1 MFKYLPICS
10 KRLFH
15 TLFIVKNC
23 YFRTRNSKTMKKL
36 ATVIFMIAAV
46 VSGCRKSDP
55 AVVPAET
62 IAPMVIGHDL
72 SNQRI
77 MAFAED
83 SAGHVWLGTFRGL
96 NKYNVHE
103 IHQYFCTDDSLDL
116 PDNQINDLL
125 CDSRNR
131 LWVAT
136 INGVA
141 ILDNRD
147 KFVRVPVRYNNN
159 CGYQFVEMPDGRML
173 LNLRSSLLVYS
184 DETGAFDPV
193 IETLDYQYT
202 SHSFCYADR
211 SGALW
216 VVNPVSLRRFNGSTF
231 ALEDSIPLPEHP
243 YAYHFDREKGRLL
256 LGSKGRI
263 DFYDTD
269 SRRFITAPA
278 AISDNPDIADIHFS
292 HIHPYGKDGSIIIS
306 TLTDGLMLYD
316 NFSGRLIS
324 ERDNDFPFEAP
335 PFNVTGF
342 FTDSNGNLWLGSYD
356 AGFAVRPATRGKFN
370 NIKILNTEFAGKSVN
385 SVSVDPE
392 GRLWISKSE
401 HAVCVYNPENSEV
414 RSFDPSTFP
423 QFGDSPHRKINTV
436 FASSDGSIWLASLFG
451 GKLFRCRFDGESL
464 SVEKTYEMHAPH
476 AISEGPDG
484 TIYVGLGSPFL
495 GVLSPG
501 DEEFRFTQVGT
512 QGFGFVSGIAP
523 DSDGLMLVASLMQ
536 PIADFDPKTMRF
548 TEPGMSKG
556 AWESVIARG
565 VFIPSTLVRDSFG
578 KIWIGTIGNGPLLYD
593 TKTKGITRIAGAP
606 CTDIAAFV
614 EDDHGH
620 MWISTQYGIG
630 RYDRTTGHIT
640 NYFAEDGIGGN
651 QFYDRAGTRLPDG
664 HIVFG
669 GSHGLTVFD
678 PLDVDR
684 MQISKLTFEDLK
696 VHNRVINA
704 AENPEIIS
712 CSLGKNP
719 DIYLDHTQNGFSIS
733 FAILDYAQANNARY
747 VYRLEGHDPY
757 WIDARNSHE
766 AYYANLAPG
775 TYTFRV
781 RSQEG
786 GSSAAEIAVKVH
798 IAPAPWVS
806 WWAIMFYLVIIGII
820 AYGFLR
826 HRRRLAIERAKTEH
840 AIYEKEQERRVNEM
854 NMSFFANISHEFRT
868 PLTMISAPL
877 EQLRNEGNLSS
888 EQDSMLRIVQRSVRR
903 MLRLVNQ
910 LLDFHKLENDTLR
923 LGVDR
928 GDLALALAEISDIFR
943 INARE
948 KGIGL
953 VTQGLEQPL
962 DATFDRD
969 KIEKIVTNLMSN
981 AVKFTPS
988 GGRIVLSLDVE
999 GSTAK
1004 ISVTDSGPG
1013 IPPEQLERIFERYY
1027 QLNRQTTG
1035 MYNWGTGI
1043 GLYYARALARLHHGD
1058 LTADNVPP
1066 PASGSVFTL
1075 VVPIADDVFTADEHA
1090 CSHVD
1095 QVRVIPEDIPE
1106 EEPAES
1112 DEPASL
1118 PTILLVDDDTEVIH
1132 FLRALLRPHY
1142 NVAAAFAADTGFR
1155 MASEIHPALIISDV
1169 VMPGSDGF
1177 DLCRKIKDD
1186 IQLSHTPVIL
1196 VTAKSLVADQVE
1208 GLNSGADAYVTK
1220 PFDPAYVLALIR
1232 SLLQNR
1238 EKMRQIISSA
1248 TKLEDSSANTD
1259 LSPIDKAFLDRLYAL
1274 MEEELSNSEFDISS
1288 LVDKLSISR
1297 TKLYYKIK
1305 GLTGMNPSVF
1315 FKNYK
1320 LNRAAELLRE
1330 GRHNISEIADMTG
1343 FSTLSHFST
1352 SFKKQFG
1359 VSPTDYPNT

>member
-1 MFKYLPICS
+1 MKELETI
-10 KRLFH
+10 LIA
-15 TLFIVKNC
+15 IVAILSAC
-23 YFRTRNSKTMKKL
+23 RNSERE
-36 ATVIFMIAAV
+36 AV
-46 VSGCRKSDP
+46 PEQSIP
-55 AVVPAET
+55 
-62 IAPMVIGHDL
+62 PMVIGHDL
-72 SNQRI
+72 SNQHV

-83 SAGHVWLGTFRGL
+83 SAGHVWVGTFRGL

-125 CDSRNR
+125 RDSRNR
-131 LWVAT
+131 LWVST

-147 KFVRVPVRYNNN
+147 KFVHVPVRYPNN
-159 CGYQFVEMPDGRML
+159 CGYQLVEMPDGRIL
-173 LNLRSSLLVYS
+173 LNLRSGLLAYSEESGAFEPVIKILDHQFTHHCYCYS
-184 DETGAFDPV
+184 DRG
-193 IETLDYQYT
+193 
-202 SHSFCYADR
+202 
-211 SGALW
+211 GALW
-216 VVNPVSLRRFNGSTF
+216 VVNPISLRRFDGKTF
-231 ALEDSIPLPEHP
+231 ALEDSIPLPAHP
-243 YAYHFDREKGRLL
+243 YAYYFDRDKGRLM
-256 LGSKGRI
+256 LGSKGKVE
-263 DFYDTD
+263 FYDTD
-269 SRRFITAPA
+269 SRRFVAAPA
-278 AISDNPDIADIHFS
+278 AISDNPAISDIHFS
-292 HIHPYGKDGSIIIS
+292 IIHPYGKDGSIIIS
-306 TLTDGLMLYD
+306 TLSDGLMLYD
-316 NFSGRLIS
+316 AISGRVIS

-335 PFNVTGF
+335 SFNVTGF

-356 AGFAVRPATRGKFN
+356 AGVAVRPAKSAKFN
-370 NIKILNTEFAGKSVN
+370 NIKILNREFSGKTVN
-385 SVSVDPE
+385 SVSVDPK
-392 GRLWISKSE
+392 GRLWVSKSD
-401 HAVCVYNPENSEV
+401 AVCVYNPENSEV
-414 RSFDPSTFP
+414 RSFDPSKFP
-423 QFGDSPHRKINTV
+423 EFGDSPHRKINTV
-436 FASSDGSIWLASLFG
+436 LASSDGSIWLASLMG
-451 GKLFRCRFDGESL
+451 AKLFRCAFDGKDL
-464 SVEKTYEMHAPH
+464 SVEKTFNMYAPH

-484 TIYVGLGSPFL
+484 TIFVGLGSPFIA
-495 GVLSPG
+495 VLAPG
-501 DEEFRFTQVGT
+501 EDQFRFTQVGT

-523 DSDGLMLVASLMQ
+523 DSDGLMLVATLMQ
-536 PIADFDPKTMRF
+536 PVADLDPKTMQF
-548 TEPGMSKG
+548 TAPDMPAG
-556 AWESVIARG
+556 AWESVITRG

-578 KIWIGTIGNGPLLYD
+578 KIWIGTIGNGVLLYD
-593 TKTKGITRIAGAP
+593 TVTKEISRIPGAP

-614 EDDHGH
+614 EDGQGH

-630 RYDRTTGHIT
+630 RYDRTSGRIT

-651 QFYDRAGTRLPDG
+651 QFYDRAGARLHDG

-684 MQISKLTFEDLK
+684 MHLARLSFQDLK

-704 AENPEIIS
+704 AEHPEIIS

-733 FAILDYAQANNARY
+733 FAMLDYAQASNARY
-747 VYRLEGHDPY
+747 LYRLEGHDPY

-766 AYYANLAPG
+766 AYYANLDPG

-781 RSQEG
+781 RTQDG
-786 GSSAAEIAVKVH
+786 GESAAEIALKVH
-798 IAPAPWVS
+798 IAPAPWAS
-806 WWAIMFYLVIIGII
+806 WWAILIYLVITAAI
-820 AYGFLR
+820 AYIILR
-826 HRRRLAIERAKTEH
+826 HRRHLAIERAKTER

-877 EQLRNEGNLSS
+877 EQLRHGGNLNS

-923 LGVDR
+923 LEVDR
-928 GDLALALAEISDIFR
+928 DDLALTLTEISDIFR

-948 KGIGL
+948 KGIEL
-953 VTQGLEQPL
+953 VTHGLEQPL
-962 DATFDRD
+962 EATFDRD

-981 AVKFTPS
+981 AVKFTLP
-988 GGRIVLSLDVE
+988 GGRIALSLDIS

-1035 MYNWGTGI
+1035 LYNWGTGI

-1058 LTADNVPP
+1058 LTADNVPA

-1075 VVPIADDVFTADEHA
+1075 VVPIADDAFSAEEHA
-1090 CSHVD
+1090 NAHVD
-1095 QVRVIPEDIPE
+1095 PVRTVTEEIPEDDPVE
-1106 EEPAES
+1106 NDDPA
-1112 DEPASL
+1112 AL

-1132 FLRALLRPHY
+1132 FLRTLLRSHY
-1142 NVAAAFAADTGFR
+1142 NVAAAFDADTGFR

-1169 VMPGSDGF
+1169 VMPGADGF

-1220 PFDPAYVLALIR
+1220 PFDPTYVLALIR

-1248 TKLEDSSANTD
+1248 TKLEDSPANTD

-1330 GRHNISEIADMTG
+1330 GRYNISEIADMTG

-1359 VSPTDYPNT
+1359 VSPTDYPSQSPAQ